1 MKTYDNIQKFATGQG
16 DDYTTVCFLDYPYF
30 KDHYKMIVIDS
41 SKQQV
46 LDTYLKAIQWINFTG
61 NPNQRG
67 GETIFFIIGE
77 AKDTIL
83 DFSQETARVLWEFIL
98 L

>member
-30 KDHYKMIVIDS
+30 KDHYKMIAIDL

-46 LDTYLKAIQWINFTG
+46 LDADLKAIQ
-61 NPNQRG
+61 
-67 GETIFFIIGE
+67 
-77 AKDTIL
+77 
-83 DFSQETARVLWEFIL
+83 
-98 L
+98 